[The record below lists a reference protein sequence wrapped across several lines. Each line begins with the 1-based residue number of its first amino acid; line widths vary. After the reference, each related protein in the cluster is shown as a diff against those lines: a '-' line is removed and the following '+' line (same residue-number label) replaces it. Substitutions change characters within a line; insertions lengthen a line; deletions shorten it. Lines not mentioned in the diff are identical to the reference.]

1 MSATFVMALISDYM
15 GLDDITEHSC
25 FLAHACFPR
34 PQPPSWKLEE
44 CVAYLQQED
53 VWVIV
58 VLDLMKRR
66 TGAVCLV
73 VVHPPDQEASSA
85 ARQMATACGTVSR
98 GRQGIDSLAVELQL
112 GFLRRGPHQ
121 EDPLDASTAAFLEVP
136 EQD

>member
-1 MSATFVMALISDYM
+1 M
-15 GLDDITEHSC
+15 
-25 FLAHACFPR
+25 
-34 PQPPSWKLEE
+34 
-44 CVAYLQQED
+44 
-53 VWVIV
+53 IV